1 MPGFVAVGQPLPQ
14 DEIEAQLRALTYQE
28 YELATIT
35 RGTYI
40 MEEEDLPERF
50 RELLHGR
57 AYIIDSEQI
66 TESDYGSAKTYYI
79 AADKVQG
86 LIVPARSMFIEVKNG
101 DVKYRWTDDGDKW
114 TNWISLE
121 TGVSDDY
128 SPQSKNRFA
137 EVQLYKES
145 GTPLVYIIASR

>member
-40 MEEEDLPERF
+40 MNEDELPEQF

-57 AYIIDSEQI
+57 AYVIDKEEISE
-66 TESDYGSAKTYYI
+66 TDSAGARTYYI

-86 LIVPARSMFIEVKNG
+86 LIVPSRTLFIKSENVNAH
-101 DVKYRWTDDGDKW
+101 YRFTDDGDKW
-114 TNWISLE
+114 TDWITLE
-121 TGVSDDY
+121 DGMAHTY
-128 SPQSKNRFA
+128 IPQELCRFA
-137 EVQLYKES
+137 EVQ
-145 GTPLVYIIASR
+145 VYADQTNAIITLRATR